1 VIDLKAIYLTTLQ
14 RCAPEGLVREVLTPD
29 MPRDV
34 VAIGKCAGA
43 LLDGVADHARSAF
56 VAIPHG
62 YREPRT
68 RAIVVKGGHPDITD
82 ESFAAGEKL
91 QRFVDAH
98 DDILFLI
105 SGGGSACVEVPLPP
119 FTREQLVDVNRRLLA
134 GGLAI
139 HDVNTVRKHLSAI
152 KGGRLIRSGVTL
164 VYSDVGRGAL
174 ADVASGPT
182 LPDTSTKEDAI
193 DILQRMGGCDDIVK
207 TLRRADVPDTVRD
220 TVGEAKLIADND
232 TLTATAVAIA
242 VRLGATVERW
252 EGQIETDVEDAA
264 QQLAERARTLRKGE
278 MIVAGGEPTVRET
291 GDGKGGR
298 CSELAVRFARAMGES
313 DVEALFAG
321 SDGVDGNSGA
331 AGIHLP
337 RIARMP
343 PETQA
348 ALERSDSM
356 SVAAQIGEPIMI
368 APSGNN
374 LRDLYL
380 LARR

>member
-1 VIDLKAIYLTTLQ
+1 MTLVELYRRTLA
-14 RCAPEGLVREVLTPD
+14 RCAPERLVREVLTPD

-43 LLDGVADHARSAF
+43 LLDGVAHHARDAF
-56 VAIPHG
+56 VASPHG

-82 ESFAAGEKL
+82 DSFEAGARLLE
-91 QRFVDAH
+91 FVKEH
-98 DDILFLI
+98 EEILFLI
-105 SGGGSACVEVPLPP
+105 SGGGSACVEVALPP
-119 FTREQLVDVNRRLLA
+119 FTNRQLTTVNRQLLA
-134 GGLAI
+134 SGLPI
-139 HDVNTVRKHLSAI
+139 HEMNVVRKHLSAI
-152 KGGRLIRSGVTL
+152 KGGRLIRSGITL
-164 VYSDVGRGAL
+164 VYSDVARGAL

-182 LPDTSTKEDAI
+182 LPDTSTKDDAI
-193 DILQRMGGCDDIVK
+193 AILERLGGCDDIVK

-242 VRLGATVERW
+242 IRDGATVERW
-252 EGQIETDVEDAA
+252 EGQIETDVEEAA
-264 QQLAERARTLRKGE
+264 QRLAERARTLRKGQ
-278 MIVAGGEPTVRET
+278 MIIAGGEPTVRMT

-313 DVEALFAG
+313 DIEALFAG

-331 AGIHLP
+331 AGVYLP

-343 PETQA
+343 PGTQA

-356 SVAAQIGEPIMI
+356 SIAAQIGEPIMI